1 MNSLACF
8 RVVGPRTSNHHIYR
22 MHAITDFFHTLGSPA
37 GLKHIVREGGML
49 MMALI
54 IFAENGILAGFF
66 LPGDSLLI
74 TAGILVGADH
84 ILPVIPLLVVLS
96 LAAILGETVGY
107 FIGKKAG
114 KTLYQRPNSRLFK
127 REHLER
133 AHHFYQKHG
142 GKTIVLAR
150 FIPIIRTFVPVV
162 AGAAEMDFKRFTLFN
177 IAGGVLWVCVVLLV
191 GLLLGASVKNI
202 GDYIY
207 LIIGIVILLSLL
219 PPVIE
224 YVRNRARRRERLPVE

>member
-1 MNSLACF
+1 
-8 RVVGPRTSNHHIYR
+8 
-22 MHAITDFFHTLGSPA
+22 MHAITDLLHTLSSPA
-37 GLKHIVREGGML
+37 GLEQLVSEGGML
-49 MMALI
+49 MLAII

-74 TAGILVGADH
+74 TAGILIGGHRVT
-84 ILPVIPLLVVLS
+84 IEFLP
-96 LAAILGETVGY
+96 LAAVLTLSAIVGETVGY
-107 FIGKKAG
+107 YIGKTAG
-114 KTLYQRPNSRLFK
+114 IKLYQRPNSRLFK

-133 AHHFYQKHG
+133 AHKFYEKHG
-142 GKTIVLAR
+142 GQTIILAR

-162 AGAAEMDFKRFTLFN
+162 AGAANMEAKKFTMFN
-177 IAGGVLWVCVVLLV
+177 IVGGLLWVCGVMLV

-207 LIIGIVILLSLL
+207 LIIGIVIVLSMI

-224 YVRNRARRRERLPVE
+224 FLRNRARRAPAEGE